1 MMLLL
6 DQGLPRTLVKL
17 LKASEID
24 AEHVGDINMSTAKDS
39 EIIEYSK
46 KHKRIIITLDSDF
59 HTLLALSTAS
69 APSVIRIRIERL
81 KAPDYLPLIQTVIKQ
96 CEEDLKYG
104 CVVSVQE
111 KQIRV
116 RRLPIIEG

>member
-1 MMLLL
+1 MLLL
-6 DQGLPRTLVKL
+6 DQGLPRSLTEL
-17 LKASEID
+17 LQESNIE

-46 KHKRIIITLDSDF
+46 KNKRIIITLDSDF
-59 HTLLALSTAS
+59 HTLLALSS
-69 APSVIRIRIERL
+69 DSIPSVVRVRIERL
-81 KAPDYLPLIQTVIKQ
+81 KAADYLPLIQTVIER
-96 CEEDLKYG
+96 CDEDLKNG

-116 RRLPIIEG
+116 RRLPIGNI